1 MSNTMEHTGS
11 KKRQNSMVAVDL
23 RRMFTSR
30 YFYILLGIALVIPVL
45 VLVMTTMMD
54 GSVSVD
60 PNTGVE
66 TTVEAFDSVW
76 QAIGALPGAEA
87 DAAMSLTTMCN
98 INLVYFMA
106 AILVG
111 IFVADDF
118 RSGYCKNLFAV
129 RPQKGGYICSKTIV
143 GFFGG
148 AMMLLAFFIGAMVGG
163 AVSGLP
169 FALGSLNAGNIV
181 LCMLS
186 KILLMAVFA
195 GIYVLMG
202 VIGKQKLW
210 LTILLSLGVGMFLF
224 NIIPMVTPL
233 NATMMNVLLCLAG
246 GVLLGG
252 GLGFISK
259 AVLSKRDIL

>member
-1 MSNTMEHTGS
+1 
-11 KKRQNSMVAVDL
+11 
-23 RRMFTSR
+23 
-30 YFYILLGIALVIPVL
+30 
-45 VLVMTTMMD
+45 
-54 GSVSVD
+54 
-60 PNTGVE
+60 
-66 TTVEAFDSVW
+66 
-76 QAIGALPGAEA
+76 
-87 DAAMSLTTMCN
+87 MSLTTMCN
-98 INLVYFMA
+98 INLVYFVA
-106 AILVG
+106 AVLMG

-129 RPQKGGYICSKTIV
+129 RPQKGGYIFSKTIV

-148 AMMLLAFFIGAMVGG
+148 ALMLIAFFIGAMVGG

-169 FALGSLNAGNIV
+169 FALGSLTAGNIV

-224 NIIPMVTPL
+224 NIIPMVTP
-233 NATMMNVLLCLAG
+233 AECHDAEC
-246 GVLLGG
+246 
-252 GLGFISK
+252 
-259 AVLSKRDIL
+259 AALSGRRCPAARLITSLTECPVWKERPC

>member
-1 MSNTMEHTGS
+1 MEQYGS
-11 KKRQNSMVAVDL
+11 KKRLGSMVAVDL

-54 GSVSVD
+54 GSASVD

-66 TTVEAFDSVW
+66 TTAEAFSSVW
-76 QAIGALPGAEA
+76 QVIDALPGAEA
-87 DAAMSLTTMCN
+87 GATMSMTTMCN

-106 AILVG
+106 AVLMG

-129 RPQKGGYICSKTIV
+129 RPKKGGYICSKTIV

-148 AMMLLAFFIGAMVGG
+148 ALMLMAFLIGAMVGG

-169 FALGSLNAGNIV
+169 FALGSLSAGNIV
-181 LCMLS
+181 FCMLS

-202 VIGKQKLW
+202 VIGKQRLW

-233 NATMMNVLLCLAG
+233 NATIMNVAFCLAG

-252 GLGFISK
+252 GLGLISK

>member
-1 MSNTMEHTGS
+1 MSM
-11 KKRQNSMVAVDL
+11 
-23 RRMFTSR
+23 
-30 YFYILLGIALVIPVL
+30 
-45 VLVMTTMMD
+45 
-54 GSVSVD
+54 
-60 PNTGVE
+60 
-66 TTVEAFDSVW
+66 
-76 QAIGALPGAEA
+76 
-87 DAAMSLTTMCN
+87 TTMCN
-98 INLVYFMA
+98 IDLVYFIA
-106 AILVG
+106 AVLMD
-111 IFVADDF
+111 IFVTDDF

-129 RPQKGGYICSKTIV
+129 RPQKGGYTFSNTIV

-148 AMMLLAFFIGAMVGG
+148 ALLLIAFFLGAMVGG

-169 FALGSLNAGNIV
+169 FALGSLSAGNIV
-181 LCMLS
+181 FCMLS

-202 VIGKQKLW
+202 VIGKQRLW

-233 NATMMNVLLCLAG
+233 NATIMNVAFCLAG

-252 GLGFISK
+252 GLVLISK